1 MSENKITI
9 DITEESYAKVME
21 DDEFIRASECE
32 NLIDKIKIVV
42 KKSKDFNDKDGKSK
56 TGWNVFFVDGTRG
69 AGKSTFLK
77 TVAHRLTH
85 NSNDKNGPSFCE
97 LAFIDPTQIETGQHI
112 LLSLLANLNCKVEDM
127 VFKYREFSTS
137 DQTVEK
143 EYEEWRKKL
152 KDIAGGINLLS
163 SHEGDRKSVDEG
175 YLDSIISLNRKI
187 DNAKDGLSL
196 HDGVR
201 GLFEKAREILKIDV
215 FLVAF
220 DDVDTNFHRGWDV
233 LEMIRRYG
241 DIPGL
246 VFLVTG
252 DLQLYTHL
260 VRDNQFQNFS
270 DALIKNDKDRGDE
283 RVRMVDHLEQQYLLK
298 IFPLGQR
305 VHLAPLAELLE
316 TENARELFV
325 APGSDK
331 KISIEN
337 GDELSLQKAVEQML
351 KEGLSLSGVDLSG
364 QLKIYVDQF
373 LKMSVRTVIQV
384 MVRYNNS
391 DKSLSQPAALAEAM
405 RGAMLGSLY
414 SQNVDAEALARG
426 SFPKLVEAVFDTT
439 LDGGD
444 NDTGF
449 YLRPQA
455 ESEALKACSFVLAAE
470 VAKTCRNRP
479 DRMIR
484 YLLQGPGSVS
494 LFTSAGEL
502 PKDAEGRRK
511 FKDYMGIVREENSR
525 HWAIRAPGVFS
536 GNSLNSSNEINVGC
550 GSLRVNKR
558 RPDKFPSVLRLKNNY
573 GKNFDFYC
581 KTFVGYL
588 KKDKSIKE
596 VDSREI
602 LKEIMAMSCSNLEA
616 KSPVSFVT
624 IFPLLGAIEELLGL
638 LPVDSDCESNEE
650 NMKDAINAIL
660 NKAMS
665 GISVTAAPWINDKG
679 NSTDVE
685 DYGNEADEESDG
697 REDDP
702 SRDFL
707 VEWISKWLKS
717 LKVDD
722 FGPSPLLLGKIWSR
736 LFFGWANIASKNKSD
751 LKNLKATLWK
761 FMLLNVCCLLN
772 AVLLEEY
779 SFYASSDT
787 ESSHKKDAIKG
798 LEWKNPSES
807 PMVYFSN
814 LEKIFSAYALEDKD
828 DEFDVISF
836 KKDFPL
842 FYALSSCPLLI
853 ILQFIKPVL
862 AYPTRTSERH
872 GVIIKKIKSIFL
884 ASVLEKEGEEV
895 DDDKLEV
902 IDEID
907 ESKLSYIW
915 IAGLNEKKAAAAKKP
930 AAKAA
935 AKKPA
940 AKEAADEN
948 PDA

>member
-32 NLIDKIKIVV
+32 NLIDKIKMVV
-42 KKSKDFNDKDGKSK
+42 EKNKIFNDKDGKSK

-97 LAFIDPTQIETGQHI
+97 LAFIDPTQIETGQHL
-112 LLSLLANLNCKVEDM
+112 LLSLLASLNCKVEDM
-127 VFKYREFSTS
+127 VFKYQGCSAS
-137 DQTVEK
+137 DQTTEK
-143 EYEEWRKKL
+143 KYEEWRKEL

-163 SHEGDRKSVDEG
+163 SHEGGRKSVDEG

-215 FLVAF
+215 FLVVF

-305 VHLAPLAELLE
+305 VHLAPLGELLE

-325 APGSDK
+325 APGSGK
-331 KISIEN
+331 NIFIEN

-373 LKMSVRTVIQV
+373 LKMSVRTIIQV
-384 MVRYNNS
+384 MVRYNNN
-391 DKSLSQPAALAEAM
+391 DKSLSKPAALAEAM

-470 VAKTCRNRP
+470 VAKTCLGRP
-479 DRMIR
+479 DRIIR

-494 LFTSAGEL
+494 LFAVAGGL
-502 PKDAEGRRK
+502 PKNTESRRK
-511 FKDYMGIVREENSR
+511 FKDYMGVVMEENSR

-536 GNSLNSSNEINVGC
+536 GPNLVKFSEVNIGC
-550 GSLRVNKR
+550 GFIRVNR
-558 RPDKFPSVLRLKNNY
+558 GRPDNVPDSFNIKDNYNASVKFQCGVMSNFLKN
-573 GKNFDFYC
+573 KP
-581 KTFVGYL
+581 
-588 KKDKSIKE
+588 
-596 VDSREI
+596 RI
-602 LKEIMAMSCSNLEA
+602 LI
-616 KSPVSFVT
+616 
-624 IFPLLGAIEELLGL
+624 
-638 LPVDSDCESNEE
+638 
-650 NMKDAINAIL
+650 
-660 NKAMS
+660 
-665 GISVTAAPWINDKG
+665 
-679 NSTDVE
+679 
-685 DYGNEADEESDG
+685 
-697 REDDP
+697 
-702 SRDFL
+702 
-707 VEWISKWLKS
+707 
-717 LKVDD
+717 
-722 FGPSPLLLGKIWSR
+722 
-736 LFFGWANIASKNKSD
+736 
-751 LKNLKATLWK
+751 
-761 FMLLNVCCLLN
+761 
-772 AVLLEEY
+772 
-779 SFYASSDT
+779 
-787 ESSHKKDAIKG
+787 
-798 LEWKNPSES
+798 
-807 PMVYFSN
+807 
-814 LEKIFSAYALEDKD
+814 
-828 DEFDVISF
+828 
-836 KKDFPL
+836 
-842 FYALSSCPLLI
+842 
-853 ILQFIKPVL
+853 
-862 AYPTRTSERH
+862 TR
-872 GVIIKKIKSIFL
+872 GF
-884 ASVLEKEGEEV
+884 
-895 DDDKLEV
+895 
-902 IDEID
+902 
-907 ESKLSYIW
+907 
-915 IAGLNEKKAAAAKKP
+915 
-930 AAKAA
+930 
-935 AKKPA
+935 
-940 AKEAADEN
+940 
-948 PDA
+948 